1 MASDEEFSDLGR
13 QALIHKLNSLIYP
26 QIVFLKEGT
35 NRPGTEEDGQEEAVS
50 RTYNQE
56 CVLTHVGQRVEVAH
70 IYPYFMGTIPKED

>member
-13 QALIHKLNSLIYP
+13 QALIHKLNSL
-26 QIVFLKEGT
+26 IVFLKEGT